1 MNERPLVS
9 VIMPAYN
16 AQDFVADAIE
26 SVLAQ
31 GYRPLEVL
39 VADDGSTDATA
50 RVVKAFGEPVRY
62 LWRENGGPAAARNTA
77 LREARGDYIAFL
89 DSDDLWH
96 PRKLEVQVG
105 LMESRP
111 DVCISGGRKTH
122 FRQVG
127 EVEWAP
133 LPEAPPTHAVPLE
146 KILIRNRF
154 STSTVLAR
162 AEAVRRAGEFDEGI
176 FGPED
181 WDMWRRILQGGAGL
195 DLRAVLAAY
204 RERDDSVSDNAAR
217 MLANNRK
224 VLGKAFRDNPEM
236 PRRRRLKA
244 VSYMHLD
251 AALEYGKGRRGRALA
266 EVAKSFL
273 LWPLPMGRA
282 NVRPLLRLKLT
293 ACLAIGRGAGRAD
306 EDILREGDGG

>member
-1 MNERPLVS
+1 MSERPLVS

-16 AQDFVADAIE
+16 AEAFVGEAIE
-26 SVLAQ
+26 SALAQ

-39 VADDGSTDATA
+39 VADDGSSDATA
-50 RVVKAFGEPVRY
+50 RVVKAFGGPVRY
-62 LWRENGGPAAARNTA
+62 LWRRSGGPAAARNTA
-77 LREARGDYIAFL
+77 LRAARGDYIAFL

-96 PRKLEVQVG
+96 PRKLEVQLG
-105 LMESRP
+105 LMEARP
-111 DVCISGGRKTH
+111 EVAICGTRMLKFRNRGGLTWEP
-122 FRQVG
+122 VPPEP
-127 EVEWAP
+127 EVRP
-133 LPEAPPTHAVPLE
+133 ICGDSLLM
-146 KILIRNRF
+146 RNRF

-162 AEAVRRAGEFDEGI
+162 AEAVRRAGEFDEDI

-181 WDMWRRILQGGAGL
+181 WDMWRRILQGGCGL
-195 DLRAVLAAY
+195 HLRAVLAAY
-204 RERDDSVSDNAAR
+204 RERDDSISDNAAR

-273 LWPLPMGRA
+273 LWPLPLGRA
-282 NVRPLLRLKLT
+282 NVRSLLRLKLT
-293 ACLAIGRGAGRAD
+293 ACLALGLGAVRTDG
-306 EDILREGDGG
+306 DIRSEGDGG